1 VLNKD
6 YAKLRAASIQYDHND
21 SICAPGDPYPFE
33 GKVNPHTALLKTR
46 FGNNWPANNNRTT
59 SFYGPELNSTGEILS
74 GSENALGVTR
84 SALSLEDEAQYEDR
98 LWRGTTSI
106 EACDSAGWVVSVTPS
121 GGWLPACIAGNTGIG
136 MSQRMQ
142 SFVLDSTLNPYNLLE
157 PFKKPRVTLTPTLA
171 MKDGKPFLSFAVQGG
186 DTQDQNLLQFFL
198 NVVEFKMTVQQA
210 AEAANINTDQL
221 WLSLGGDKRI
231 DRQPRPGYILLN
243 NKIDSSVRKDLKSMG
258 YTMRFADR
266 TSGPINAIYYDWSHG
281 SFWGGSSNYGEDY
294 GIGW

>member
-1 VLNKD
+1 
-6 YAKLRAASIQYDHND
+6 
-21 SICAPGDPYPFE
+21 
-33 GKVNPHTALLKTR
+33 
-46 FGNNWPANNNRTT
+46 
-59 SFYGPELNSTGEILS
+59 
-74 GSENALGVTR
+74 
-84 SALSLEDEAQYEDR
+84 
-98 LWRGTTSI
+98 
-106 EACDSAGWVVSVTPS
+106 VTPS

-142 SFVLDSTLNPYNLLE
+142 SFVLDSTLNPYNVLE

-198 NVVEFKMTVQQA
+198 NVVEFNMTVQQA

-243 NKIDSSVRKDLKSMG
+243 NKIDSAVRKDLKSMG

-281 SFWGGSSNYGEDY
+281 SFWGASSNYGEDY